1 MAHRHHDDDAVIY
14 VERESTSILPLFLL
28 GAAVGAGL
36 ALLLSPGTGEE
47 NRRSLTRR
55 VRSLRA
61 LAEEKVDELGESWGR
76 GRRRAA
82 SNGAEPDADADEDED
97 EELAAPHSLSAREE
111 LERRLEEA
119 RARRRDAPHANDE
132 DEDEEPLA

>member
-1 MAHRHHDDDAVIY
+1 MTHKHHDDDAVIY

-47 NRRSLTRR
+47 NRRGLTRR
-55 VRSLRA
+55 MRSLLA
-61 LAEEKVDELGESWGR
+61 LAEEKVDELGESFGR
-76 GRRRAA
+76 GRRTA
-82 SNGAEPDADADEDED
+82 SNGSEPDEDDDD
-97 EELAAPHSLSAREE
+97 EERAAPHSLSAREE

-119 RARRRDAPHANDE
+119 LARRRDFTQGTD
-132 DEDEEPLA
+132 

>member
-82 SNGAEPDADADEDED
+82 SNGAEPDADADEDE
-97 EELAAPHSLSAREE
+97 ELAAPHSLSAREE

>member
-1 MAHRHHDDDAVIY
+1 MTHRHHDDESVIY
-14 VERESTSILPLFLL
+14 VERESGSIFPLFFL
-28 GAAVGAGL
+28 GAVVGAGL

-47 NRRSLTRR
+47 NRRGLTRR
-55 VRSLRA
+55 MRSLRA
-61 LAEEKVDELGESWGR
+61 LAEEKVDELGESF
-76 GRRRAA
+76 GRRKRRAD
-82 SNGAEPDADADEDED
+82 SNGSGPDDLDDDD

-119 RARRRDAPHANDE
+119 RARRRDAPDAATDEE